1 MPADNPDAPG
11 AFRIIAG
18 RLRERRTGTGRTTRQ
33 QTPEA
38 ARMRAALDM
47 HELGVR
53 LYRQRMRREH
63 PQASRAEI
71 DGMVRAWLAETP
83 RGARLR
89 LPSRERDRDTVEAA
103 LRRAVADLTAVNAAW
118 ALVGGLAV
126 SARTVPRFTRDL
138 DFAVAVA
145 NDSEAEDVVR
155 RLRSRDYAPVEI
167 LEQDYAE
174 RLSGVRLARRGSDV
188 ITDLSFASSGI
199 ENEVVANADRLEVLP
214 HLTVPVATTAHLIAL
229 KVLAGRNQDLTDL
242 GYLIR
247 AASPAELDTARHA
260 VKLIQARGFS
270 RGQAIVSDLDLLIAD
285 MSR

>member
-1 MPADNPDAPG
+1 M
-11 AFRIIAG
+11 
-18 RLRERRTGTGRTTRQ
+18 T
-33 QTPEA
+33 
-38 ARMRAALDM
+38 
-47 HELGVR
+47 
-53 LYRQRMRREH
+53 
-63 PQASRAEI
+63 S
-71 DGMVRAWLAETP
+71 
-83 RGARLR
+83 
-89 LPSRERDRDTVEAA
+89 VEAA

-188 ITDLSFASSGI
+188 ITDLLFASSGI

-242 GYLIR
+242 DYLIR